1 MRVGCYQCHGTD
13 GQGNEAGPALT
24 PDTLPA
30 VAIAAFIRTSPGR
43 MPVYPKES
51 LSDAEIDDIVAFLAA
66 NEGNLGQRGPNYE
79 SRDSDALEE
88 NRVSDVMTGEMI
100 SVNPETPLPE
110 VVALMNERRIHRVLV
125 QEGGKPVGVVSTL
138 DVLGVVTQA

>member
-1 MRVGCYQCHGTD
+1 MKKRVLLTAAAIIPLASPVAMADDPDPAAERGLETYMRVGCYQCHGTD

-51 LSDAEIDDIVAFLAA
+51 LSDAEIDDIVAFL
-66 NEGNLGQRGPNYE
+66 E
-79 SRDSDALEE
+79 SVPPPPDADSIDILK
-88 NRVSDVMTGEMI
+88 D
-100 SVNPETPLPE
+100 
-110 VVALMNERRIHRVLV
+110 LV
-125 QEGGKPVGVVSTL
+125 PGS
-138 DVLGVVTQA
+138 